1 MENKHG
7 TCDWC
12 KQFTDNLVRL
22 DYVDGISNHSC
33 TGCHDLAKIDV
44 RQFNL
49 AELALRAKQTRL
61 N

>member
-1 MENKHG
+1 MEKTYG

-12 KQFTDNLVRL
+12 KQFTANLLRL
-22 DYVDGISNHSC
+22 DYIDGISNHTCSE
-33 TGCHDLAKIDV
+33 CHDLARIDV

-49 AELALRAKQTRL
+49 AEVALRVKQGRL